1 MNNTY
6 VNILDS
12 EEEKISNK
20 VEQIF
25 QTLESEGRNPK
36 YNKYTE
42 EYREQE
48 LQRIAD
54 SKIQELRNIR
64 NEYIEECEK
73 AIENTKMNV
82 SEPQIVDS
90 YSLMSNRYKLLSQ
103 PLEKQIEV
111 LGNMTNQ
118 NDFEIMKGMILERLT
133 DQEKIRQV
141 MKVEL
146 PSEETL
152 KRQAIGQLKFRTAN
166 IDYIPGMNISRKTNM
181 SIGGLEYYCN
191 TLLGIGMPPLT
202 SYF

>member
-25 QTLESEGRNPK
+25 QTLESEGQNPK
-36 YNKYTE
+36 YQKYTE
-42 EYREQE
+42 AYREQE

-54 SKIQELRNIR
+54 SKVQELRNIR

-73 AIENTKMNV
+73 AIENTKMTV

-118 NDFEIMKGMILERLT
+118 NDLR
-133 DQEKIRQV
+133 
-141 MKVEL
+141 
-146 PSEETL
+146 
-152 KRQAIGQLKFRTAN
+152 
-166 IDYIPGMNISRKTNM
+166 
-181 SIGGLEYYCN
+181 
-191 TLLGIGMPPLT
+191 
-202 SYF
+202 